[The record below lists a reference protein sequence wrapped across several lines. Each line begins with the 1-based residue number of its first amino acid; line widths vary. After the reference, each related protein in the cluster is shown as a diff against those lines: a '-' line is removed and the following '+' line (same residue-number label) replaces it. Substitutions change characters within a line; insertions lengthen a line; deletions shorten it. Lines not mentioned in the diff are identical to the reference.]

1 MRLVIQRVSR
11 ARVTVQN
18 ESVAAIGE
26 GLLVLIGIAQGD
38 SDDIAFRMATKV
50 AEMRIF
56 ADAGGQFDRSLL
68 DIEGEALVV
77 SQFTLLAQTRKGRR
91 PNFIDAASPE
101 QAERL
106 VSVFASALSER
117 GVPVQ
122 TGRFGAMMEVELV
135 NSGPVTLVLDS
146 SELARPRHNPG
157 PEASR

>member
-1 MRLVIQRVSR
+1 MRLVIQRVTR
-11 ARVTVQN
+11 ASVAIQN

-38 SDDIAFRMATKV
+38 SDAVALRLAAKV
-50 AEMRIF
+50 AELRIF
-56 ADAGGQFDRSLL
+56 AGATGRFDRSLL

-91 PNFIDAASPE
+91 PNFSGAASPE
-101 QAERL
+101 AAERL
-106 VSVFASALSER
+106 VSVFAAALREK

-122 TGRFGAMMEVELV
+122 TGRFGATMDVELV

-146 SELARPRHNPG
+146 AKPRRESG
-157 PEASR
+157 S